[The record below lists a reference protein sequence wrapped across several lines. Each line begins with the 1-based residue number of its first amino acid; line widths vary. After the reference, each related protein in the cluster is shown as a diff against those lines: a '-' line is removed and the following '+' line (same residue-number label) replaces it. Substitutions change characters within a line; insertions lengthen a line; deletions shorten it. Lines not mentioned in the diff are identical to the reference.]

1 MEKVECR
8 SIERLNSDR
17 LEAIRNKVKALKS
30 STLTGR
36 KITALYD
43 GNRRGMIGLAAN
55 LVVQGGEG

>member
-43 GNRRGMIGLAAN
+43 GNRRCMN
-55 LVVQGGEG
+55 